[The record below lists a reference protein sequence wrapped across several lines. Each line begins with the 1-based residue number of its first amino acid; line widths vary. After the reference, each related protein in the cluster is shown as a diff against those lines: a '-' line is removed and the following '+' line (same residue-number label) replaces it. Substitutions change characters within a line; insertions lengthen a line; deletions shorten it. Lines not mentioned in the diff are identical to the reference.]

1 MKNDPINITDM
12 EKSITQEHGAQRPP
26 QVAVSWSFG
35 MPSYTVCV
43 DVEEVPCDDADAPA
57 EFRWTCIRL
66 AEGRLSYDTLVA
78 ALVRTRY
85 PDDAMTAII
94 NNHLLDGNDAD
105 IAAEWEEMQAWRR
118 EAKTLAKQIL
128 TNHDNGDE

>member
-1 MKNDPINITDM
+1 M

-26 QVAVSWSFG
+26 QVSVSWSFG

-43 DVEEVPCDDADAPA
+43 DVEEVPRDDADAPA

-94 NNHLLDGNDAD
+94 NNHLLDPGNAGTE
-105 IAAEWEEMQAWRR
+105 AEWQQMQQWRARAKALAR
-118 EAKTLAKQIL
+118 EIIDT
-128 TNHDNGDE
+128 HDNQTDP

>member
-1 MKNDPINITDM
+1 M
-12 EKSITQEHGAQRPP
+12 EKSITQEHGAQRPQ
-26 QVAVSWSFG
+26 QVSVSWSYG

-94 NNHLLDGNDAD
+94 NNHLLDPGNAGTE
-105 IAAEWEEMQAWRR
+105 AEWQQMQQWRR
-118 EAKTLAKQIL
+118 EAKALAKQIIA
-128 TNHDNGDE
+128 NYNDNGNE

>member
-1 MKNDPINITDM
+1 M
-12 EKSITQEHGAQRPP
+12 
-26 QVAVSWSFG
+26 
-35 MPSYTVCV
+35 
-43 DVEEVPCDDADAPA
+43 PCDDADAPA

-118 EAKTLAKQIL
+118 YAKTLAKQIL